1 MGVCTLGA
9 CVMGIDPANESWI
22 DEKQARG
29 KNEFNV
35 GLLYFQNFASENSPR

>member
-1 MGVCTLGA
+1 VCAHL
-9 CVMGIDPANESWI
+9 VRERRELIDVNESWI

-35 GLLYFQNFASENSPR
+35 GLLYFHNFQNENSPR